1 MSDQFPPF
9 GGSPYPPAPSAPEPM
24 LPYAPPPVSEPR
36 VIVTQRR
43 GPGALGTILIATVVA
58 AIVGGFAGLAG
69 YVVGRSVDQKEATTA
84 TAAAPVVLP
93 QAAAGAPLRVDGSI
107 ASIATSTLP
116 AVVSILSEGTS
127 RSGEGSGFVVRPNGY
142 IITNNHVV
150 APIADG
156 GTLTVVFSDGTK
168 AKGTVVGTNA
178 SYDIAVVK
186 VDRTNLATVPLGNS
200 ANVQVG
206 DTAIVIGAPLG
217 LEGTVTSG
225 IVSALDRP
233 VTPGGEGASDASFIN
248 AIQTDAA
255 INPGNS
261 GGPLLNGTGQVIG
274 VTSAISSPLVGQ
286 NGEAGNVG
294 LGFAIPINSA
304 KRIAEELISTG
315 KSRTPIMGVKLD
327 MAYTGDGAKVMSVTS
342 GSPADTAELRAGD
355 IIVTVNGRSIDD
367 ATELVVEIRNHAPG
381 EKIEIEYTR
390 NGQNSSATLALGDDS
405 NAG

>member
-9 GGSPYPPAPSAPEPM
+9 GGSPYPPAPPAPEPM

>member
-9 GGSPYPPAPSAPEPM
+9 GGSPYPPAPPAPEPM

-327 MAYTGDGAKVMSVTS
+327 MAYTGDGAKIMSVTS

>member
-1 MSDQFPPF
+1 
-9 GGSPYPPAPSAPEPM
+9 
-24 LPYAPPPVSEPR
+24 
-36 VIVTQRR
+36 
-43 GPGALGTILIATVVA
+43 LGTILIATVVA

-69 YVVGRSVDQKEATTA
+69 YVVGRSVDQTEATATTA
-84 TAAAPVVLP
+84 VAPVVLP

-127 RSGEGSGFVVRPNGY
+127 QAGEGSGFVVRPNGY

-150 APIADG
+150 APVADG
-156 GTLTVVFSDGTK
+156 GTLTVVFSDGIK
-168 AKGTVVGTNA
+168 AKGTVVGTNP

-186 VDRTNLATVPLGNS
+186 VDRKNLATVPLGNS

-233 VTPGGEGASDASFIN
+233 VTPGGEGASDSSFIN

-261 GGPLLNGTGQVIG
+261 GGPVLNATGQVIG
-274 VTSAISSPLVGQ
+274 VTSAMKSPLVGQ

-294 LGFAIPINSA
+294 IGFAIPINSA
-304 KRIAEELISTG
+304 KRIAEELIATG

-327 MAYTGDGAKVMSVTS
+327 MAYTGEGAKVMGVTS
-342 GSPADTAELRAGD
+342 GSPADKAELRAGD
-355 IIVTVNGRSIDD
+355 VIVTVNGRAIND

-381 EKIEIEYTR
+381 DKIEIEYTR
-390 NGQNSSATLALGDDS
+390 NGQDSSATLALGDDS